1 MGKREREREREK
13 EREEGSE
20 YITTCR
26 EGRGGNS
33 KTEWRTGRSE
43 HAGYE
48 EEHSQHVARQHIPT
62 PTKLIAVGTRRLP
75 EAHNAPPKSPNHSK
89 VTVWLHCTNGDS
101 PARNINRKPVVK
113 MPRHMNY

>member
-33 KTEWRTGRSE
+33 KTECGALDAASMR
-43 HAGYE
+43 
-48 EEHSQHVARQHIPT
+48 V
-62 PTKLIAVGTRRLP
+62 TRRNTASMLLANTYP
-75 EAHNAPPKSPNHSK
+75 HQQS
-89 VTVWLHCTNGDS
+89 
-101 PARNINRKPVVK
+101 
-113 MPRHMNY
+113 